1 MRRLVA
7 IMRRAAAGLV
17 AIALLATGTL
27 ATGAL
32 STGVR
37 AQTATAAGGLG
48 SHDASQPIE
57 IVADRLTVEQAE
69 GRAVF
74 LGNVLAEQ
82 GEMLLRADRLV
93 VYYALGDDADGED
106 GNAGG
111 SAATGQAIRRI
122 EVAGN
127 VTIASA
133 EETAVGDQGF
143 YDVTGAMIELAGNVV
158 LTRDANVIRGD
169 LLEIDVEQQR
179 AIMTSDPG
187 RPAGERVRALFRPA
201 EDGEG

>member
-1 MRRLVA
+1 MRQRAAITIAA
-7 IMRRAAAGLV
+7 IMVLCAASLLTTE
-17 AIALLATGTL
+17 AL
-27 ATGAL
+27 
-32 STGVR
+32 
-37 AQTATAAGGLG
+37 AQPRGGGLG
-48 SHDASQPIE
+48 SHDASLPIE
-57 IVADRLTVEQAE
+57 IIADRLTVEQAE

-93 VYYALGDDADGED
+93 VYYALGDEGVD
-106 GNAGG
+106 
-111 SAATGQAIRRI
+111 GQAIRRI
-122 EVAGN
+122 EVEGN

-169 LLEIDVEQQR
+169 RLEIDVERQL
-179 AIMTSDPG
+179 ATMTSAPD
-187 RPAGERVRALFRPA
+187 RPAGERVRALFRPSPG
-201 EDGEG
+201 GEG